1 MEELAVERLILVV
14 ENNPAHLR
22 LIQTVLSESTGNHR
36 VIAIADGNEAMLF
49 LRRDGKYENAD
60 RPDLVL
66 LDLNLPGKD
75 GREVLAEIKADANLR
90 RIPVVVL
97 TSSTNEDDVVKSY
110 TLQGN
115 CYVIKSHEIEPLVQI
130 VKRIQEFWL
139 GIVTLPTE

>member
-1 MEELAVERLILVV
+1 MEELSVERLILVV
-14 ENNPAHLR
+14 ENNPAHVR
-22 LIQTVLSESTGNHR
+22 LIQTVLSESAVQHR
-36 VIAIADGNEAMLF
+36 VIAIADGNEAMHF
-49 LRRDGKYENAD
+49 LRRDGRYENAD

-66 LDLNLPGKD
+66 LDLNLPGRD
-75 GREVLAEIKADANLR
+75 GRDVLAEMKADAQLR

-115 CYVIKSHEIEPLVQI
+115 CYVIKSHEMEQLIQI
-130 VKRIQEFWL
+130 VKRIEEFWL

>member
-1 MEELAVERLILVV
+1 MEELAVERLILVI

-22 LIQTVLSESTGNHR
+22 LIQSVLSESAVKHR
-36 VIAIADGNEAMLF
+36 VIAIADGTEAMNF
-49 LRRDGKYENAD
+49 LHCTDKYKNAD

-75 GREVLAEIKADANLR
+75 GREVLAEMKADAHLR

-97 TSSTNEDDVVKSY
+97 TSSTNQDDVVKSY
-110 TLQGN
+110 SLQGN
-115 CYVIKSHEIEPLVQI
+115 CYVIKSHEMEQLVQI
-130 VKRIQEFWL
+130 VKRIEEFWL